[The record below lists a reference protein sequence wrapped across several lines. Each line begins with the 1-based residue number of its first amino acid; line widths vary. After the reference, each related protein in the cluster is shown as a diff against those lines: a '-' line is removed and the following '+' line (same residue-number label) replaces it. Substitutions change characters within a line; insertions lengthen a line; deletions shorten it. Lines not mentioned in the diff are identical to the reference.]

1 MRPTS
6 RILAA
11 GHLLRGSRSRYDPS
25 PVAAAAPIFRR
36 PPTVPRPLPSPL
48 LGGFGPNCWVYPG
61 DGKYAPFGRLSCF
74 MSDSTYPPP
83 PRDVR
88 GHAFST
94 SANAVAVGKSSD
106 DKVKKDISKKDV
118 DDQIADTQIL
128 KNLGKYLLLNDSPDF
143 RFRLILS
150 LGLLVG
156 AKVMLHLKVVTHMS
170 RVFCG

>member
-1 MRPTS
+1 MQ
-6 RILAA
+6 
-11 GHLLRGSRSRYDPS
+11 
-25 PVAAAAPIFRR
+25 
-36 PPTVPRPLPSPL
+36 
-48 LGGFGPNCWVYPG
+48 
-61 DGKYAPFGRLSCF
+61 
-74 MSDSTYPPP
+74 
-83 PRDVR
+83 R

-170 RVFCG
+170 RVFCS